1 MVRSTLARYATGIVP
16 LVVLS
21 VLLLGAL
28 LMMDAATQS
37 SALSGRLYPFLLV
50 VSIFGIILLLTVI
63 LINLYRLAGQ
73 YRARVMG
80 SRLTVRLLGM
90 FVLLAVIPVS
100 VVLVF
105 SLQAVNRGIDS
116 WFDVKT
122 GQALDDALLV
132 GRSALDAITQDQ
144 LNTAKEMAGDLED
157 SQIGRASCRE
167 RV

>member
-1 MVRSTLARYATGIVP
+1 MVRSTLTRYATGVVP

-21 VLLLGAL
+21 FVLLGAL
-28 LMMDAATQS
+28 LLMDAATQS
-37 SALSGRLYPFLLV
+37 SALSGRLYPLLLV

-73 YRARVMG
+73 YRARVMS

-105 SLQAVNRGIDS
+105 SL
-116 WFDVKT
+116 
-122 GQALDDALLV
+122 
-132 GRSALDAITQDQ
+132 
-144 LNTAKEMAGDLED
+144 
-157 SQIGRASCRE
+157 
-167 RV
+167 